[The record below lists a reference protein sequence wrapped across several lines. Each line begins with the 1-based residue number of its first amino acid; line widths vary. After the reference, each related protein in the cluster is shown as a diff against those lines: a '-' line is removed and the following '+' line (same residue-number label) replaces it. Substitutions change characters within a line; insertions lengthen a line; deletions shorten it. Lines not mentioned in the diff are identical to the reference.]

1 VRGYAEIWRV
11 RADGTGKQ
19 RVSRRG
25 WIASQP
31 AWSPDGK
38 RLAYVRTWEIMVGGY
53 PEQRS
58 AIYLVRR
65 DGTGTRRL
73 HSGWG
78 PAWSPDGRVIAFT
91 YQGSSLAAIRPD
103 GRHFRQLRED
113 VAPGQAQF
121 GPVGRRLVFI
131 DVPIGGASVVRILDM
146 RTGRLRA
153 VPKDPSGEQPQS
165 VTWTPD
171 GRRLAYF
178 RNRWIS
184 VGDTRRVGA
193 VELCVV
199 RPDGSGRRRLATLP
213 SEVMSWEGLSWSR

>member
-1 VRGYAEIWRV
+1 
-11 RADGTGKQ
+11 
-19 RVSRRG
+19 
-25 WIASQP
+25 
-31 AWSPDGK
+31 
-38 RLAYVRTWEIMVGGY
+38 MVGGY

-65 DGTGTRRL
+65 DGTGTRKL

-78 PAWSPDGRVIAFT
+78 PTWSPDGRDIAFT
-91 YQGSSLAAIRPD
+91 YQGSSLAAISPD
-103 GRHFRQLRED
+103 GRRFHLLRKD

-121 GPVGRRLVFI
+121 APVGRRIVFI
-131 DVPIGGASVVRILDM
+131 DVPAGGAAVVRILDL

-171 GRRLAYF
+171 GRQLAYF

-184 VGDTRRVGA
+184 EGDIRYVGA

-199 RPDGSGRRRLATLP
+199 RPDGSARRRLATLP
-213 SEVMSWEGLSWSR
+213 SGVMSWDGLSWTR